1 MDVDDLPRGDVYREK
16 YEVVEKIGEG
26 GFGKVFTVK
35 NKSNTEIFA
44 AKYIKTRSS
53 RDKQHSKREISLLKK
68 LQNDFIIKFVD
79 AFEDPTEM
87 ILVTEYLRGGEL
99 FERIVDDTTE
109 LLESDCCFFMRQIC
123 RGLDYLHG
131 NSIVHLDIKVGLNY
145 HISSCIRHLRKKFP
159 PMAPA

>member
-1 MDVDDLPRGDVYREK
+1 MDVDVLPRGDVYREK

-35 NKSNTEIFA
+35 NKSNKEIFA

-79 AFEDPTEM
+79 AFEDSTEM
-87 ILVTEYLRGGEL
+87 ILVTEYLCGGEL
-99 FERIVDDTTE
+99 FERIVDDRTE
-109 LLESDCCFFMRQIC
+109 LL
-123 RGLDYLHG
+123 
-131 NSIVHLDIKVGLNY
+131 
-145 HISSCIRHLRKKFP
+145 
-159 PMAPA
+159 

>member
-1 MDVDDLPRGDVYREK
+1 MNVDVLPRGDVYREK
-16 YEVVEKIGEG
+16 YEVLEKIGEG
-26 GFGKVFTVK
+26 GFGKVFSVK

-53 RDKQHSKREISLLKK
+53 QDKQHSKREISMLKK

-87 ILVTEYLRGGEL
+87 ILVTEYLHGGEL

-109 LLESDCCFFMRQIC
+109 VLESDCCSFMRQVC
-123 RGLDYLHG
+123 RGLDYLHR
-131 NSIVHLDIKVGLNY
+131 NSIVHLDIKVGP
-145 HISSCIRHLRKKFP
+145 I
-159 PMAPA
+159 